1 MSKEPVCRNL
11 TSTVLYHLPQVL
23 FIPLTFSGT
32 PTTKSYVFKRKWK
45 NFNQTELVLNHLGN
59 DWRKLLELWSFSLNQ
74 KSKYCT
80 VLLTFLI
87 FNVKIR
93 HLRLKNI
100 LYVNNK
106 YRKIV
111 CTTCDTKFYFRC
123 QQNIEKL
130 WTYKSYGCF
139 TCFLVLIEVLS
150 EI

>member
-1 MSKEPVCRNL
+1 MSKEPVCGNL

-45 NFNQTELVLNHLGN
+45 NFNQTELVLNHFGS

-100 LYVNNK
+100 LYVNKK
-106 YRKIV
+106 YTKNCLYHMWYKILFQV
-111 CTTCDTKFYFRC
+111 SEKHTKVM
-123 QQNIEKL
+123 NI
-130 WTYKSYGCF
+130 
-139 TCFLVLIEVLS
+139 
-150 EI
+150 